1 MDCFSRED
9 DINIKLNDI
18 FKNRFEI
25 NLFDIQFT
33 GNIDDNLIGGKFNFR
48 ARDLIYL
55 LYDIEEKFN
64 IKIPEEDIDNNK
76 FNTIGNIIKIIN
88 KELEAKKAEAN

>member
-1 MDCFSRED
+1 MK
-9 DINIKLNDI
+9 KLGK
-18 FKNRFEI
+18 KNR
-25 NLFDIQFT
+25 NRRKTRSNCDKYTNVQFT
-33 GNIDDNLIGGKFNFR
+33 GNIDDNLIGSKFNFR